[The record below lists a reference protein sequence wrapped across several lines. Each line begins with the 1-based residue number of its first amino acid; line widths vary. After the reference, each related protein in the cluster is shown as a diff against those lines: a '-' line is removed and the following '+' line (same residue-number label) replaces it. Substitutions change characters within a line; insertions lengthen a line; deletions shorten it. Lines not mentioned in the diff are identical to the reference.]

1 MVQTTITKVSTKGQV
16 VIPKELRKELGIKE
30 EDEFFIYGENDTI
43 IMKKIAKP
51 KLEKRFKE
59 LADRLSEEVKARG
72 ITRKD
77 VEEAIKAVR
86 RKR

>member
-1 MVQTTITKVSTKGQV
+1 MAQTTITKVSTKGQV

-30 EDEFFIYGENDTI
+30 ADELFVYGEKDTI

-51 KLEKRFKE
+51 AIEKRFKE
-59 LADRLSEEVKARG
+59 LADKLSKEVKARG

-77 VEEAIKAVR
+77 LEEAIKAVR
-86 RKR
+86 RKQ